1 MLRDRFFC
9 RSFQSYSTDY
19 RLGQSLI
26 GVLYGYAAN
35 EDDGYIIDS
44 DLEDIYQEEPPLGR
58 ILVIE
63 DLTRE
68 VVEVLGSSLN
78 IDPLFFA
85 SHIHTP

>member
-1 MLRDRFFC
+1 
-9 RSFQSYSTDY
+9 
-19 RLGQSLI
+19 
-26 GVLYGYAAN
+26 VLYGYAAN

-44 DLEDIYQEEPPLGR
+44 DLEDISTKKNHPLGR

-68 VVEVLGSSLN
+68 VVEVLGSSN